1 MKPRL
6 PLALGCISLTLCA
19 LQLPPGLALPR
30 PRPAGRPLLPPKPR
44 EPPDRR
50 AAEPLGSRAPKRR
63 TMELLRVGTARAQL
77 DGEQLRG
84 TLAAL
89 PQPLPGASQDSSSPA
104 AHPPLTGPGR
114 AKRHAAARRH
124 PAQLM
129 RVGCVLGTCQVQ
141 NLGHRLWQL
150 MGQSGRQ
157 DSSPMNPNSP
167 HSYG

>member
-1 MKPRL
+1 MKSL
-6 PLALGCISLTLCA
+6 PSVALGCISLTLCL
-19 LQLPPGLALPR
+19 LQLPAALP
-30 PRPAGRPLLPPKPR
+30 LPVERTLWLPKHR

-50 AAEPLGSRAPKRR
+50 AAALLGNRPLKRR
-63 TMELLRVGTARAQL
+63 TVELLWAGTARAQL
-77 DGEQLRG
+77 DWEQPAG
-84 TLAAL
+84 TPASLL
-89 PQPLPGASQDSSSPA
+89 QPLPGPKGRARRA
-104 AHPPLTGPGR
+104 LTGPRR

-124 PAQLM
+124 HAQLM

>member
-1 MKPRL
+1 MKSL
-6 PLALGCISLTLCA
+6 PPVALGCISLTLC
-19 LQLPPGLALPR
+19 LLHLPGALPL
-30 PRPAGRPLLPPKPR
+30 PVGRTLLLPKHR

-50 AAEPLGSRAPKRR
+50 AATPLGNRPLKRR
-63 TMELLRVGTARAQL
+63 TVELLWVGTARAQL
-77 DGEQLRG
+77 DWEQPGG
-84 TLAAL
+84 TPATL
-89 PQPLPGASQDSSSPA
+89 PQPLAGPKGRARRSR
-104 AHPPLTGPGR
+104 TGPWR
-114 AKRHAAARRH
+114 AKRHAAPRRH
-124 PAQLM
+124 HAQLM

>member
-1 MKPRL
+1 MKSVPRV
-6 PLALGCISLTLCA
+6 ALGCISLTLCL
-19 LQLPPGLALPR
+19 LQLPGSLPL
-30 PRPAGRPLLPPKPR
+30 PVGRTLLLPKHR

-50 AAEPLGSRAPKRR
+50 PATPLGNQPLRRR
-63 TMELLRVGTARAQL
+63 TVELLRAGTARAQL
-77 DGEQLRG
+77 DREQPGG
-84 TLAAL
+84 TPATLL
-89 PQPLPGASQDSSSPA
+89 QPVASPKGRARRS
-104 AHPPLTGPGR
+104 LTGPWR
-114 AKRHAAARRH
+114 AKRHAAPRRH
-124 PAQLM
+124 HAHLM